1 MPSLPSLTMEK
12 VVADADE
19 KAQTP
24 TSATSESD
32 HKDSGSSSSVRAAS
46 VDVPELQNQPGV
58 LTPAMRRKATMQFVT
73 LCCSMFV
80 AGWNDGTLGPLLP
93 RVQAEYHV
101 GYAVVSLIFVVSCVG
116 AILGSCTFLYLF
128 DRLGYGLVVV
138 TASVVMMVAYSLLAA
153 AVPFPVFV
161 VAYFFIG
168 LGNSFLNSGSN
179 VFLASVSVGKAATRF
194 GILHGVYG
202 LGAMTSPLVSTQLAQ
217 QKHWSFVY
225 LSHIGL
231 LVITVTMQI
240 ITFRFRSMEA
250 CALEIGLPPPEK
262 EPDSLLDRYKRVF
275 RLRVVHL
282 MAFFAFVYVGVE
294 VSTGSWIVTYIINLR
309 HGGPSSGYISSGLFG
324 GIMVGRVALLPLSKW
339 IGDRR
344 AIFVYI
350 LAALGLE
357 LVVWLV
363 PSLIADAICV
373 SFVGVFLG
381 PLFPIMTNHAGRILP
396 PDLISG
402 GVGWIASWGAAG
414 AAVFPFVTGAIAS
427 KTGISALQPLVV
439 SLLGVL
445 IFTWACVPRSR
456 KQIQG

>member
-1 MPSLPSLTMEK
+1 MEK
-12 VVADADE
+12 GAADATSSDE
-19 KAQTP
+19 NARTP
-24 TSATSESD
+24 TAED
-32 HKDSGSSSSVRAAS
+32 IKDFGSSVGAVNA
-46 VDVPELQNQPGV
+46 PELENQPGV
-58 LTPAMRRKATMQFVT
+58 LTPAMRRKATMQFVA

-93 RVQAEYHV
+93 RLQEEYHV

-138 TASVVMMVAYSLLAA
+138 LASLGMMVAYALQAA

-168 LGNSFLNSGSN
+168 YGGAFLNSGSN
-179 VFLASVSVGKAATRF
+179 VFLANVSVGKAATRF
-194 GILHGVYG
+194 GMLHGVYG
-202 LGAMTSPLVSTQLAQ
+202 LGAMTSPLVSTQFAHQ
-217 QKHWSFVY
+217 RHWSFIY
-225 LSHIGL
+225 LTHIGL
-231 LVITVTMQI
+231 LAITVTLQA
-240 ITFRFRSMEA
+240 ITFKFKAIEA
-250 CALEIGLPPPEK
+250 CAREIGLPPPEQ

-294 VSTGSWIVTYIINLR
+294 VSIGSWIVTYIINLR

-324 GIMVGRVALLPLSKW
+324 GIMVGRVALLPLSKL

-357 LVVWLV
+357 LAVWLV
-363 PSLIADAICV
+363 PSLVANAICV

-414 AAVFPFVTGAIAS
+414 AAVYPFVTGAIAS
-427 KTGISALQPLVV
+427 RTGISALQPLVV
-439 SLLGVL
+439 ALLGVL
-445 IFTWACVPRSR
+445 FVTWGCVPRSR